1 MSDTRQSVN
10 SLTLPANGVP
20 LEAGARFGVCTVVGE
35 AEPYVDPRGRVS
47 RRWTLR
53 CRCGREHATRR
64 DLLRYN
70 LRTVRWHSC
79 STCYR
84 AAGGFERLREL
95 SLAELEALAAE
106 IGP

>member
-1 MSDTRQSVN
+1 MDDTRQSVN
-10 SLTLPANGVP
+10 SLTLPVRRKP
-20 LEAGARFGVCTVVGE
+20 LEVGARYGVCTVVGE
-35 AEPYVDPRGRVS
+35 DEPYVSPSGKKS

-53 CRCGREHATRR
+53 CRCGSEHATRR

-70 LRTVRWHSC
+70 LRTARWHSC
-79 STCYR
+79 PACYR

-106 IGP
+106 IGR